1 MPGHPMPS
9 TAQAA
14 DLSCCDACYRYNGD
28 DITDY
33 SREHCLRGRTLS
45 FDIGDLDR
53 RTRYA
58 GGKIDPKHTF
68 IGQRLG
74 GMFGMKKVD
83 HSRPCAEDPDVSL
96 KNDRFASFF
105 VLLDWSICDRLFP
118 QLTIFYRP

>member
-1 MPGHPMPS
+1 MPGDAMPS

-14 DLSCCDACYRYNGD
+14 NSSCCKCDACCRYNGD
-28 DITDY
+28 DVTDY

-74 GMFGMKKVD
+74 GMFGMKKVGY
-83 HSRPCAEDPDVSL
+83 SRSCADSALPM
-96 KNDRFASFF
+96 
-105 VLLDWSICDRLFP
+105 
-118 QLTIFYRP
+118 LTCF